1 MDEFRTLLNQ
11 LWIRREDDREL
22 FYRIRRKLPD
32 LRRTLRDQF
41 GWEVV
46 STETLIRLVKEPG
59 KADAAFGISDF
70 TEISDYCLLCGVLL
84 MLEDKDDGQRF
95 LLSELTQALS
105 AYVKPYW
112 PELSWERP
120 RTAIFGTNWSAAQ
133 LRGGKQRLCIPSGAG
148 SAVREYRPLP
158 LFQCEFSPGYFRL
171 YFAFGF

>member
-59 KADAAFGISDF
+59 KADAVFGISDF
-70 TEISDYCLLCGVLL
+70 TE
-84 MLEDKDDGQRF
+84 
-95 LLSELTQALS
+95 
-105 AYVKPYW
+105 
-112 PELSWERP
+112 
-120 RTAIFGTNWSAAQ
+120 
-133 LRGGKQRLCIPSGAG
+133 SGI
-148 SAVREYRPLP
+148 RN
-158 LFQCEFSPGYFRL
+158 FRL
-171 YFAFGF
+171 YRNQRLLPFVRCFADAGGQGRRSALFAV

>member
-11 LWIRREDDREL
+11 FWIRREDDREL

-46 STETLIRLVKEPG
+46 ITETLIRLVKEPG

-112 PELSWERP
+112 PELSWER
-120 RTAIFGTNWSAAQ
+120 
-133 LRGGKQRLCIPSGAG
+133 
-148 SAVREYRPLP
+148 
-158 LFQCEFSPGYFRL
+158 
-171 YFAFGF
+171 

>member
-46 STETLIRLVKEPG
+46 CTETLIRLVKEPG
-59 KADAAFGISDF
+59 KADAAFGISDL

-105 AYVKPYW
+105 TYVQPYW
-112 PELSWERP
+112 PELRW
-120 RTAIFGTNWSAAQ
+120 
-133 LRGGKQRLCIPSGAG
+133 
-148 SAVREYRPLP
+148 
-158 LFQCEFSPGYFRL
+158 
-171 YFAFGF
+171 